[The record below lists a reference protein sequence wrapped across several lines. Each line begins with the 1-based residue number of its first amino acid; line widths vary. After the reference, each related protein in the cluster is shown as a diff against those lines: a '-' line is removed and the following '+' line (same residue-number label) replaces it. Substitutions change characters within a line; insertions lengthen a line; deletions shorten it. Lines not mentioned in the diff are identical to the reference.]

1 MIKKILLMAAIALP
15 LFASAQT
22 LKLGLVDTNEII
34 AKMPETAAAQNT
46 LNEAQKK
53 YQAEFQRIEEEFQ
66 RQYEEFNNM
75 AQDELPA
82 IKERKA
88 RQLQETQQK
97 AEAFQQ
103 NVMQDLQKQ
112 QEELM
117 APVVQKVK
125 SAIESVGKENGFSLI
140 QDMAGGQLYFA
151 APVEDITPLVKAKL
165 GL

>member
-1 MIKKILLMAAIALP
+1 MIKKILLMAALVLP
-15 LFASAQT
+15 FFASAQT
-22 LKLGLVDTNEII
+22 LKVGLVDTNDII
-34 AKMPETAAAQNT
+34 TNMPETAAANNT

-75 AQDELPA
+75 PENELPA

-103 NVMQDLQKQ
+103 QVIQDLQKQ
-112 QEELM
+112 QDELM
-117 APVVQKVK
+117 APIMQKVRN
-125 SAIESVGKENGFSLI
+125 AIESVGKENGYTLI
-140 QDMAGGQLYFA
+140 QDIGTSIYFA
-151 APVEDITPLVKAKL
+151 APVEDITPLVKKKL